1 MSVMSELS
9 IDIQELYARGAG
21 VATIAEALQIPVRWV
36 TDALDAAAA
45 VDQQI
50 ADNDYIDEFEV

>member
-9 IDIQELYARGAG
+9 IDIQELYARGTG
-21 VATIAEALQIPVRWV
+21 VRTIAEALQIPVQWV
-36 TDALDAAAA
+36 TDALDEAAA

-50 ADNDYIDEFEV
+50 ADNDYVDDFDV

>member
-9 IDIQELYARGAG
+9 IDIQQLYAQGAG
-21 VATIAEALQIPVRWV
+21 VQTIAEALQIPVRWV
-36 TDALDAAAA
+36 TDALDQAAA

-50 ADNDYIDEFEV
+50 ADNDYLDDFDV